1 MWGGLWTS
9 LPILAKHFLI
19 DYLEGW
25 WISLSYQDLQ
35 LHLTNILNIKYCN
48 LCIFSSIIIELG
60 TCIFELW
67 LLQQVISVTLVKN
80 EFKSEHATK
89 TNINILN
96 QITSISN
103 YKFLYYFGLPQ
114 FKSSEQQ
121 MTQEHSPHTNW
132 TQK

>member
-1 MWGGLWTS
+1 MYFWIMTASTS
-9 LPILAKHFLI
+9 DIRYTREK
-19 DYLEGW
+19 
-25 WISLSYQDLQ
+25 WIQ
-35 LHLTNILNIKYCN
+35 N
-48 LCIFSSIIIELG
+48 
-60 TCIFELW
+60 
-67 LLQQVISVTLVKN
+67 
-80 EFKSEHATK
+80 KSEHAKK